1 MPSQLIYYGGYFMGK
16 SITREFLNDSLKN
29 KNLTNTVVM
38 NAVIKNGI
46 DAVAMNSKSLI
57 SNQPVF
63 SEEIDTGKVT
73 NQKQSGRCWMFAG
86 LNILRQR
93 IIEKYGIKDFELSQ
107 CYTMFYDKLEKS
119 NYFFERIIDTL
130 DEAVDSRVVMWIL
143 GNPIQDGG
151 QWDMLCNVI
160 EKYGVVPKYVM
171 PETFQSSKSVEMNR
185 LLSAKLRQGAI
196 KLRSLYEEKKGIKA
210 IGKEKE
216 KLMSSVYNM
225 LCCFLGTPP
234 EKFDFEYK
242 DTDNKYNRIEN
253 LTPMEFYKNYAGAD
267 LRNYVSVINAPTKDK
282 KFNTSYTVQFLGN
295 VEGGN
300 EIKYLNVDIDTFKEL
315 AIKQL
320 KDHESVWFG
329 CDVGKMSD
337 RMSGVMD
344 TDLYNYGEVL
354 NTDFKMTKGERLDY
368 CESCLTHAMVLTGVD
383 IIDGKSKHWK
393 VENSWGEDRG
403 DKGYFTM
410 SDAWLDEYTYQVV
423 INKKYLSDVQRKAY
437 DKEPVML
444 KPWDP
449 MGSLAVLR

>member
-1 MPSQLIYYGGYFMGK
+1 MEK
-16 SITREFLNDSLKN
+16 NITKEFLDESIKNFKKDS
-29 KNLTNTVVM
+29 TNSIVM

-46 DAVAMNSKSLI
+46 DAVAMNSKSI
-57 SNQPVF
+57 SQNQPVF
-63 SEEIDTGKVT
+63 SVEIDTGKVT

-119 NYFFERIIDTL
+119 NYFLERIIDTL

-160 EKYGVVPKYVM
+160 DKYGVVPKYVM
-171 PETFQSSKSVEMNR
+171 PETFQSSKSAEMNR

-196 KLRSLYEEKKGIKA
+196 KLRKLHEDNCDMKAIREEKQ
-210 IGKEKE
+210 
-216 KLMSSVYNM
+216 KLMSDIYNM
-225 LCCFLGTPP
+225 LCCFLGNPP
-234 EKFDFEYK
+234 EKFDFEYRDK
-242 DTDNKYNRIEN
+242 DNKYNIIQSI
-253 LTPMEFYKNYAGAD
+253 TPVEFYKSCVGAD
-267 LRNYVSVINAPTKDK
+267 IRDYVSIINAPTKDK
-282 KFNTSYTVQFLGN
+282 KFNTSYTVQYLGN
-295 VEGGN
+295 VEGGK
-300 EIKYLNVDIDTFKEL
+300 EIKYLNVDIETFKEL

-320 KDHESVWFG
+320 KDNECVWFG

-337 RMSGVMD
+337 RFSGVMD
-344 TDLYNYGEVL
+344 TGLYNYGDAL
-354 NTDFKMTKGERLDY
+354 GTDFNMTKGDRLDY

-383 IIDGKSKHWK
+383 IVNGKPKRWK

-403 DKGYFTM
+403 EKGYFTM

-423 INKKYLSDVQRKAY
+423 INKKYLTDIQKQAY
-437 DKEPVML
+437 AKEPVVL

-449 MGSLAVLR
+449 MGSLAEII